1 MKRILYFI
9 TIISLVAMLFCP
21 IVASAEEGSEE
32 PTITEEEVTET
43 PEEVAPES
51 TEEVVP
57 EVYEEDEPNIF
68 TRLYE
73 AFLGNKTDIYTI
85 GGSVVLLVLSLILRK
100 DLGTSSKSL
109 VSSIATVLSKTDM
122 SAERQEAI
130 VGGLNEM
137 IDGYEDI
144 KKQSD
149 YVKEKMTEFVEVIE
163 EVSKSNAGLE
173 TKLADTYNG
182 VVNLIEK
189 LVLQNAEIMDVLDS
203 VYVNNRALSQGVKD
217 FVALK
222 HSENGKLVQETI
234 ALIHKDGETE

>member
-1 MKRILYFI
+1 
-9 TIISLVAMLFCP
+9 
-21 IVASAEEGSEE
+21 
-32 PTITEEEVTET
+32 
-43 PEEVAPES
+43 
-51 TEEVVP
+51 
-57 EVYEEDEPNIF
+57 
-68 TRLYE
+68 
-73 AFLGNKTDIYTI
+73 
-85 GGSVVLLVLSLILRK
+85 VLSLILRK
-100 DLGTSSKSL
+100 DLGNSSKSL

-149 YVKEKMTEFVEVIE
+149 YVKEKMSEFVEVIN

-182 VVNLIEK
+182 VVTLIEK

-234 ALIHKDGETE
+234 SFIHKDGESV

>member
-9 TIISLVAMLFCP
+9 TVLTLIAMLFCP
-21 IVASAEEGSEE
+21 IVVSAEELTEE
-32 PTITEEEVTET
+32 PTEEVVTET
-43 PEEVAPES
+43 PEEVVP
-51 TEEVVP
+51 EEVVP
-57 EVYEEDEPNIF
+57 EVTEEEPNIF

-85 GGSVVLLVLSLILRK
+85 GGSLVLLVLSLILRK
-100 DLGTSSKSL
+100 DLGNSSKSL
-109 VSSIATVLSKTDM
+109 VSSIATVLSKTDL

-149 YVKEKMTEFVEVIE
+149 YVKEKMSEFVEVIN

-182 VVNLIEK
+182 VVTLIEK

-234 ALIHKDGETE
+234 SFIHKDGESV